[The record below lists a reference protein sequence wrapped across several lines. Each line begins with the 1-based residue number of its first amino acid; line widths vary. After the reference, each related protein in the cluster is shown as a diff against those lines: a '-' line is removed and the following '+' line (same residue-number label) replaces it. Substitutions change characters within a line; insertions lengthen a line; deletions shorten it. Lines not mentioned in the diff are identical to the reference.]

1 MTNSLW
7 AIALVLALAF
17 LTFLAYSVNP
27 RTAPIIALHNALW
40 AGTLSLFASN
50 LIEYNSASP
59 QAWLTLF
66 AGLVFFNI
74 GAIFAAP
81 LKSKTVLRPEPHL
94 RDSNPALMTRTTFL
108 ALYVLYLM
116 AFAYYLWA
124 VLGRFGLAT
133 LITSPED
140 IRGAE
145 GESYLA
151 MIPFGIRALLY
162 LGPILIAACGLKS
175 AVHRPLPI
183 AIRAMTM
190 LTLIA
195 SMILMLQRT
204 NLFMGILLLTC
215 LYLTSPEAAD
225 FRKRLATPS
234 TTKKLVGAATAGV
247 LLLGAFLAI
256 ANAFNPSGS
265 IRQLNPAVSPALA
278 SSGLY
283 SPYHYA
289 TSGTAGFLGLVDS
302 TNDAWPDTRR
312 PGQLLIGDNNPQTWG
327 AALFAPVL
335 KAVPIAE
342 PWNYIAPFIDVGVLT
357 NVFTWHEYFYRDFRQ
372 LGLALG
378 MLAYGFTAGLLFQL
392 RNVSVR
398 LYWLNAAVMVTVMF
412 SVFVP
417 KLTDTLFIAMVLTIL
432 LLSGRPARLRI
443 NSLP

>member
-1 MTNSLW
+1 M
-7 AIALVLALAF
+7 LALIF
-17 LTFLAYSVNP
+17 LTLLAYSVNS
-27 RTAPIIALHNALW
+27 RTAPIIALHNAIW
-40 AGTLSLFASN
+40 AATLSLFASD
-50 LIEYNSASP
+50 LIEYKPASP

-66 AGLVFFNI
+66 TGLAFFNI

-81 LKSKTVLRPEPHL
+81 LKSKTLLHPGPTL
-94 RDSNPALMTRTTFL
+94 TDSNPALMTRKTFL
-108 ALYVLYLM
+108 AVYVLYLI
-116 AFAYYLWA
+116 AFTYYLWA

-151 MIPFGIRALLY
+151 MIPLGIRALLY

-175 AVHRPLPI
+175 AVYRPLPI
-183 AIRAMTM
+183 VIRAIIMSSLIISM
-190 LTLIA
+190 L
-195 SMILMLQRT
+195 LMLQRT

-225 FRKRLATPS
+225 FRERLATPS
-234 TTKKLVGAATAGV
+234 TTKKLIGAAAAGV

-265 IRQLNPAVSPALA
+265 VRQLHPAVSPALA

-289 TSGTAGFLGLVDS
+289 TSGTAGFVGLVDS
-302 TNDAWPDTRR
+302 TNEAWPDDRR

-327 AALFAPVL
+327 AALFAPFL
-335 KAVPIAE
+335 KAVPLTE

-357 NVFTWHEYFYRDFRQ
+357 NVFTWHEHFYRDFRQ
-372 LGLALG
+372 VGLAVG

-398 LYWLNAAVMVTVMF
+398 LYWLNAAIMVTVIF

-443 NSLP
+443 NSFP